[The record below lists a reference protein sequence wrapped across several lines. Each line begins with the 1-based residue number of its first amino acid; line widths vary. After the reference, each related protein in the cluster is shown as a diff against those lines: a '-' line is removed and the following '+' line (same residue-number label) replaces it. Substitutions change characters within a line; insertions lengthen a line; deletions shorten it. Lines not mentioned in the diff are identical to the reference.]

1 MAKKI
6 ESYNASYP
14 AAYYEIGTLYAFYAQ
29 GNAKGSP
36 ASEKQIQRFSSA
48 LKSLEDRQSSN
59 VIQPVKG
66 GPEKEPTLRKGNLT
80 RYYAVVVGKNPTNI
94 EIMFLNKDGDKESYL
109 TRKYTV
115 NSSATTDGKDLMA
128 PTTHTNVSGIKGIES
143 KIGGITKAG
152 AGGKI
157 GGITKAGNYTSMESG
172 IGGITK
178 VNKNTNITKA
188 SAQKLGGITRMRK
201 DTIEPE
207 LQTKVGGITRI
218 KK

>member
-14 AAYYEIGTLYAFYAQ
+14 AAYYEIGKLYAFYAN

-48 LKSLEDRQSSN
+48 LKSLEECQSSN
-59 VIQPVKG
+59 AIQPVKG
-66 GPEKEPTLRKGNLT
+66 GLLNEPPLRKGNLT
-80 RYYAVVVGKNPTNI
+80 RYYAVVIEKNPTNI
-94 EIMFLNKDGDKESYL
+94 EVMFLNKDGEKESFL

-115 NSSATTDGKDLMA
+115 NGSATTDGKDLMA
-128 PTTHTNVSGIKGIES
+128 PSTHTNVSGVEGTER
-143 KIGGITKAG
+143 KIGGITKSG
-152 AGGKI
+152 SDGKI
-157 GGITKAGNYTSMESG
+157 GGITKAGNSSSIDSG

-178 VNKNTNITKA
+178 INKSTNSPKVFT
-188 SAQKLGGITRMRK
+188 Q
-201 DTIEPE
+201 
-207 LQTKVGGITRI
+207 KVGGITRM